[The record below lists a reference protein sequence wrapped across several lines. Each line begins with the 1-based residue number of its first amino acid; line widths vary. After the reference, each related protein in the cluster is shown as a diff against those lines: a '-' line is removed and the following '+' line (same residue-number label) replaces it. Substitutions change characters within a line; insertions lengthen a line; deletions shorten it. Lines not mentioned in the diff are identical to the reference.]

1 MSKEQE
7 ELVQKVQA
15 LLQKQYGD
23 TSAESMQKL
32 FNAYDKNGD
41 GRVSG
46 DELEQ
51 LLKDAGV
58 GNGLTRGMWVK
69 GIIKELDQ
77 NRDQTIDWAEFSKAI
92 A

>member
-1 MSKEQE
+1 MSNEKD

-23 TSAESMQKL
+23 TSPESMRKL
-32 FNAYDKNGD
+32 FDAYDHDGD
-41 GRVSG
+41 GRVGG
-46 DELEQ
+46 DELER

-58 GNGLTRGMWVK
+58 GNSFTRGMWVK

-77 NRDQTIDWAEFSKAI
+77 NRDQTIDWGEFSKAI

>member
-7 ELVQKVQA
+7 ELVEKVQA

-23 TSAESMQKL
+23 AGEESMRKL
-32 FNAYDKNGD
+32 FDAYDRDGD
-41 GRVSG
+41 GRINA
-46 DELEQ
+46 DELEK

-58 GNGLTRGMWVK
+58 GNSLTRGMWVK
-69 GIIKELDQ
+69 GIIKELDL
-77 NRDQTIDWAEFSKAI
+77 NRDQTIDWGEFSKAI